1 MKEAPPRGLGGTP
14 KKMFLAVSDLRAT
27 DFFFLT
33 DRTFFRCSTLK
44 VSGRLVQNLLCFYFN
59 MLYNT

>member
-44 VSGRLVQNLLCFYFN
+44 VSGRLQK
-59 MLYNT
+59 NTKPI